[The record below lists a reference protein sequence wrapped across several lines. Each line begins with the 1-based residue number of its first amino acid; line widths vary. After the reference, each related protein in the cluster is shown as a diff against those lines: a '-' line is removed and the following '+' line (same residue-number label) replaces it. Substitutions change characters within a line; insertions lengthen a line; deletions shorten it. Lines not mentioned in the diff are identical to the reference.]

1 MLKIDSE
8 TYKIGDDN
16 HYKTQNVKTQIVLGT
31 SLRKENF
38 HIIRLQHKEIGNTK
52 KWNTFTI
59 ARNGVVY
66 QHFDSKFYS
75 DFLGIKEADKRLIS
89 IIVENMG
96 YLFKSPD
103 DKYVNWLSEIC
114 ETENVIEKEWFG
126 YKYWENFTDKQIESI
141 FLLCKQLCE
150 EYNIPKQCVDFHH
163 YNKEII
169 KYKGIVFRS
178 NYIDESSDINPLFD
192 IVNFNKK
199 LHNES
204 I

>member
-59 ARNGVVY
+59 ARNGVIY
-66 QHFDSKFYS
+66 QHFDSKLYS

-96 YLFKSPD
+96 Y
-103 DKYVNWLSEIC
+103 
-114 ETENVIEKEWFG
+114 
-126 YKYWENFTDKQIESI
+126 
-141 FLLCKQLCE
+141 
-150 EYNIPKQCVDFHH
+150 
-163 YNKEII
+163 
-169 KYKGIVFRS
+169 
-178 NYIDESSDINPLFD
+178 
-192 IVNFNKK
+192 
-199 LHNES
+199 
-204 I
+204 

>member
-1 MLKIDSE
+1 M
-8 TYKIGDDN
+8 
-16 HYKTQNVKTQIVLGT
+16 
-31 SLRKENF
+31 
-38 HIIRLQHKEIGNTK
+38 
-52 KWNTFTI
+52 
-59 ARNGVVY
+59 VY

-204 I
+204 IWKKYLIKSVIGGGYMLVISYTCVS

>member
-1 MLKIDSE
+1 MLTIDSE
-8 TYKIGDDN
+8 TYKVDDFN
-16 HYKTQNVKTQIVLGT
+16 HHKAQSVKTQIVLGT
-31 SLRKENF
+31 SLRRENF

-52 KWNTFTI
+52 RWNTYTI

-66 QHFDSKFYS
+66 QHFDNKFHS
-75 DFLGIKEADKRLIS
+75 DFLDIKEADKKLIS

-96 YLFKSPD
+96 YLFKTTED
-103 DKYVNWLSEIC
+103 RYINWLSEVC

-126 YKYWENFTDKQIESI
+126 YKYWEKFSDEQLKSI

-150 EYNIPKQCVDFHH
+150 EHNIPKQCVDFYH

-192 IVNFNKK
+192 IPKFNEM
-199 LHNES
+199 LHNELA
-204 I
+204 